1 MLIRIVK
8 MTFKKNEVE
17 NFLKVFEASKTKI
30 RNFEGCQPLEL
41 WQEKS
46 ESDILFTYSWWQD
59 DHCLQ
64 NYRQSEL
71 FAATWAQTKILF
83 AAKPE
88 AWSVD
93 VLKKID

>member
-30 RNFEGCQPLEL
+30 RNFEGCQHLEL

-46 ESDILFTYSWWQD
+46 ESDILVT
-59 DHCLQ
+59 
-64 NYRQSEL
+64 
-71 FAATWAQTKILF
+71 
-83 AAKPE
+83 
-88 AWSVD
+88 
-93 VLKKID
+93 